1 MSQCLMLSI
10 PRALHSPYYCSPHPS
25 LTYSRF
31 SHAKL
36 ENKLNLLIAEV
47 RSGRREGSLISNQ
60 TFDTAA
66 RIEKE
71 AWEELRKELE
81 DIGISPSVIT
91 EKRQFIIEWF
101 QEAVAAGRLDEDAP
115 SDHEDYAISSY
126 ALDDPVPW
134 PLTLQDLEHENENDT
149 APRMEMS
156 SSMIGPPP
164 TEQGV
169 VGESISSRKHHSKQS
184 AGVSHAR
191 SSRDKKNSRLR
202 VSYLTS
208 ILRGK
213 HRQFLEAASSGDVPR
228 MKYLLYKGTDIDTTS
243 KSEGRRSA
251 LLLAA
256 KNGREQAVKVLLEK
270 GANFATKDS
279 FDYTALHLAAQH
291 GEISVVQVLL
301 DKGADLEAKTSIG
314 DTALHCA
321 AESGYESVVQVLLEK
336 GADLDVKNHY
346 KETALH
352 LAAKFG
358 HRSTVQALLDKGADL
373 EAETY
378 GIGTALHGAAHFGH
392 ESVVRVLLKK
402 GADLEAKTSRGE
414 TALHCAANRGYE
426 SVVQVLLEKGAD
438 LEAKDRRGR
447 TALAFAEKGG
457 RWKMIQLLRKE
468 SELRT
473 SEANHR

>member
-1 MSQCLMLSI
+1 MLSI
-10 PRALHSPYYCSPHPS
+10 PRALHSSYYCSPHPS

-71 AWEELRKELE
+71 AWEEFRKELE

-126 ALDDPVPW
+126 ALDDPLSW

-149 APRMEMS
+149 APSMEMS
-156 SSMIGPPP
+156 SSMIGPRT

-169 VGESISSRKHHSKQS
+169 FGESISSRKHRSEQS

-191 SSRDKKNSRLR
+191 SSRDNKNSRLR
-202 VSYLTS
+202 VSYLTY

-228 MKYLLYKGTDIDTTS
+228 MEYLLYKGADIDTTP
-243 KSEGRRSA
+243 KSEGGRSA

-256 KNGREQAVKVLLEK
+256 ENGREEAVKVLLEK
-270 GANFATKDS
+270 GANFDTKDS
-279 FDYTALHLAAQH
+279 SDYTALHLAAKSGH
-291 GEISVVQVLL
+291 WSTVQVLL
-301 DKGADLEAKTSIG
+301 KKGANSNAKDSEG
-314 DTALHCA
+314 DTALHLA
-321 AESGYESVVQVLLEK
+321 ARFGHELILQILLEK
-336 GADLDVKNHY
+336 GADLDARDSNFY
-346 KETALH
+346 IALY
-352 LAAKFG
+352 LAAKSG
-358 HRSTVQALLDKGADL
+358 H
-373 EAETY
+373 
-378 GIGTALHGAAHFGH
+378 
-392 ESVVRVLLKK
+392 
-402 GADLEAKTSRGE
+402 
-414 TALHCAANRGYE
+414 
-426 SVVQVLLEKGAD
+426 
-438 LEAKDRRGR
+438 
-447 TALAFAEKGG
+447 
-457 RWKMIQLLRKE
+457 
-468 SELRT
+468 
-473 SEANHR
+473 